1 MTFKP
6 AIWKPI
12 ALVLAAVNLG
22 GVWMAAQGGEAWH
35 ATLHGALA
43 VAFAVWAQR
52 LWTTGAA
59 GARELPAGM
68 QALEAEVNAL
78 RQELGE
84 AQERLDFAERLLA
97 QQPERRREDDAGR

>member
-35 ATLHGALA
+35 ATLHGGLA
-43 VAFAVWAQR
+43 VAFAVWAQHLR
-52 LWTTGAA
+52 TRGAVS
-59 GARELPAGM
+59 GRELPAEM
-68 QALEAEVNAL
+68 QTIEVQVNAL
-78 RQELGE
+78 RQELSE

>member
-6 AIWKPI
+6 AVWKPI
-12 ALVLAAVNLG
+12 ALVLGAVNLA

-43 VAFAVWAQR
+43 VAFAVWAQHLR
-52 LWTTGAA
+52 SRAA
-59 GARELPAGM
+59 ASGHELPAGM
-68 QALEAEVNAL
+68 QTLEVEVNAL
-78 RQELGE
+78 RQELSE

-97 QQPERRREDDAGR
+97 QQPERRREDDGGR

>member
-12 ALVLAAVNLG
+12 ALVLAAVNLA

-43 VAFAVWAQR
+43 VAFAVWAQHLR
-52 LWTTGAA
+52 SRSAA
-59 GARELPAGM
+59 GGRELPAGM
-68 QALEAEVNAL
+68 QTLEGEVNAL

-97 QQPERRREDDAGR
+97 QQPERKREDD